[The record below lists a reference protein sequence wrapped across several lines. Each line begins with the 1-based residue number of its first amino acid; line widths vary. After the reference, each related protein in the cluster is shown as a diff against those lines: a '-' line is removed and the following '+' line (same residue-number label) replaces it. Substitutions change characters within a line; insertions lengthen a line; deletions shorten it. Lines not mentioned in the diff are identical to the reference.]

1 MILKKI
7 DEVRQLSVKEIQ
19 TIKDEIREFAF
30 HLARY
35 ATKSLQS
42 RDNITVMVVLFRK
55 SSPYILSSRRDSEET
70 KVITSE
76 SLHSEELK
84 EVSLKLQEIEAQEF
98 SDHAEINDQ
107 AVMSSLTTIDESS
120 GLHVEGEE
128 TSAID
133 PDQVFQ
139 RFLIF
144 KVIAVAY
151 GCSARSGRCQRGG
164 R

>member
-1 MILKKI
+1 
-7 DEVRQLSVKEIQ
+7 
-19 TIKDEIREFAF
+19 
-30 HLARY
+30 
-35 ATKSLQS
+35 
-42 RDNITVMVVLFRK
+42 MVVLFRK

-107 AVMSSLTTIDESS
+107 AGVSSLITIDESS
-120 GLHVEGEE
+120 GLHVEGGE
-128 TSAID
+128 TSAIF

-139 RFLIF
+139 WFLIL
-144 KVIAVAY
+144 KVIAVA
-151 GCSARSGRCQRGG
+151 
-164 R
+164 